1 MKALNALVLCVG
13 ILLAAPTGAQQMQDV
28 APAKGQPAVAAE
40 TKDQLLIVSTT
51 EVSEVSDLLA
61 DFRALYPRIEPIYS
75 KVNSYE
81 IYNRI
86 VETPPSSE
94 GAGDVVWSSAMDL
107 QVKLVND
114 GYAQPYVSKEIT
126 HIPDWAVW
134 KNEAY
139 AITAEPI
146 VIVYNK
152 NLVAE
157 SDVPR
162 TRSELTNLLSRKP
175 DAYRGKIASYD
186 PEQSG
191 SGFLFITR
199 DSRITKTTWE
209 MVRAFGGAGI
219 KLYSTTGTVL
229 DRISSGEHLIAYNVI
244 GSYAI
249 ERAKEDASIGV
260 VFPADYIT
268 LMSRIAFIPVA
279 APHPE
284 SARLFLDYLLSERG
298 QKFLLAR
305 SIGSVR
311 LGIGAGGVIP
321 ADRNDAVKPIHIGPE
336 LLTYLD
342 QSKRASFL
350 KEWRR
355 ALQDR

>member
-1 MKALNALVLCVG
+1 MAATKALALCVG
-13 ILLAAPTGAQQMQDV
+13 VLLACPAMSVQAQLG
-28 APAKGQPAVAAE
+28 PLKGQASATAGARE
-40 TKDQLLIVSTT
+40 QLNIVSTT
-51 EVSEVSDLLA
+51 QDADVADLLA
-61 DFRALYPRIEPIYS
+61 DFRASHPDIEIVHT
-75 KVNSYE
+75 KINSND
-81 IYNRI
+81 IYNQI
-86 VETPPSSE
+86 VDPSTSS
-94 GAGDVVWSSAMDL
+94 AAPGDIVWSSAMDL
-107 QVKLVND
+107 QIKLVND
-114 GYAQPYVSKEIT
+114 GYAQPYVSKEIA
-126 HIPDWAVW
+126 HIPDWAIW
-134 KNEAY
+134 KDEAY

-162 TRSELTNLLSRKP
+162 TRADLKSLLSRKP
-175 DAYRGKIASYD
+175 DIYRGKIATYD

-191 SGFLFITR
+191 TGFLFITR
-199 DSRITKTTWE
+199 DAGITRTTWD
-209 MVRAFGGAGI
+209 MVRAFGSAGI

-229 DRISSGEHLIAYNVI
+229 DRISSGEHLIAYNMI

-249 ERAKEDASIGV
+249 ERAKEDASIGI

-268 LMSRIAFIPVA
+268 LMSRIAFIPVT

-284 SARLFLDYLLSERG
+284 SAKLFLDYLLSERG

-305 SIGSVR
+305 SVGPVR
-311 LGIGAGGVIP
+311 LGLGAEGVIP
-321 ADRNDAVKPIHIGPE
+321 ADRSGAVKPIHIGTE